1 MRPVTTL
8 NLIWLSGLLS
18 LSAPSAVADDYGCT
32 VLLCLSNPNGPKAVS
47 ECVSPIDRLYN
58 DLRKGRPFPHCDLA
72 STSDHKSAAV
82 TGRNYFDDCPAG
94 LSALPAGDFAL
105 DQKSNHLYQGIGSG
119 ADGWST
125 GASQKICVAQP
136 SGQTTI
142 GMQASDG
149 SGEMQNIPVG
159 IYKQI
164 IVMNPASSPNYI
176 DIMIDGKRYTRVRY

>member
-1 MRPVTTL
+1 MRPVATL

-18 LSAPSAVADDYGCT
+18 LSAPSAMADDYGCT

-94 LSALPAGDFAL
+94 TSALPAGEFAL
-105 DQKSNHLYQGIGSG
+105 NVQSNQIYQGIGSG
-119 ADGWST
+119 SDGY
-125 GASQKICVAQP
+125 GGGSQKICVAQP
-136 SGQTTI
+136 AGQTTMGI
-142 GMQASDG
+142 PATDG
-149 SGEMQNIPVG
+149 SSDVQTVPVA
-159 IYKQI
+159 IYRQI
-164 IVMNPASSPNYI
+164 VTLNPAGTPNYI
-176 DIMIDGKRYTRVRY
+176 DVMIDGKRYTRVRY